1 MTPNVDC
8 GQSSPISGMISLH
21 YCFILRLIYTNH
33 LHGKTKVIHSHLAG
47 FGYVLEKKYKHG
59 KDFNAKNAS
68 QDGI

>member
-1 MTPNVDC
+1 
-8 GQSSPISGMISLH
+8 
-21 YCFILRLIYTNH
+21 

-59 KDFNAKNAS
+59 KDFKAKNAS